1 MNMPRKIKLLLI
13 LGLVFALM
21 LTGCAKT
28 ETGEEKVI
36 HTCKNYEYWEMD
48 PAIYSYYQTFAL
60 SEDIYEGLVAFDSE
74 LNPTPKLATEWE
86 VSDDYLEYDFT
97 LREGV
102 QFHKDYGEMTA
113 SDVVFTFQRMKDM
126 GAESTAGVELGIE
139 NITVEELDKYTVKF
153 TLEKADP
160 AFLLR
165 LCQWCGFIVSEAAVE
180 DLGEDF
186 VRNPVGTG
194 PFEFVESVWE
204 DYEEGARFEDY
215 WGEPASI
222 DRVICYYITDT
233 TTMFNAF
240 ESGELDLIYSQDD
253 MKNLEYTERDD
264 VKIVT
269 FPSPQVRV
277 LSINPNEAPLNDIR
291 VRQAIFHAID
301 VDDFIENFTGGMQS
315 TTTSIVPEACKYALF
330 DNFKADF
337 NIEKSKELLKEA
349 GYPDGFKVVM
359 GVPNDQSAD
368 VAVVVQGYLAKV
380 GIEVDVQ
387 ALEFA
392 SWMDQAKAG
401 KWPIWYLG
409 RTSNVLPDTF
419 FKFFM
424 TDYVGASNFSAFSD
438 AKFDKLAKAAFSEND
453 ETKRTEHYHDAQRYL
468 NDQYVVYPFYTL
480 NKAVLCK
487 DDIAG
492 DIFDPVS
499 TIRFSLVDK
508 K

>member
-1 MNMPRKIKLLLI
+1 MNKKFGSIVLLCF
-13 LGLVFALM
+13 LVSL
-21 LTGCAKT
+21 LVCSCGKV
-28 ETGEEKVI
+28 GPVEEKVLY
-36 HTCKNYEYWEMD
+36 TCKNYEYWEMD

-60 SEDIYEGLVAFDSE
+60 SEDIYEGLVSFDSE
-74 LNPTPKLATEWE
+74 LNVIPKLATEWNI
-86 VSDDYLEYDFT
+86 SHDYLEYIFK

-102 QFHKDYGEMTA
+102 KFHKDYGEMSS
-113 SDVVFTFQRMKDM
+113 SDVVYTFQRMKDM
-126 GAESTAGVELGIE
+126 GSESTAGVELGID
-139 NITVEELDKYTVKF
+139 NITVEALDEHTVKF
-153 TLEKADP
+153 KLGEPDP
-160 AFLLR
+160 AFLIR
-165 LCQWCGFIVSEAAVE
+165 LCQWCGFIVSEDAVN

-204 DYEEGARFEDY
+204 DHEEGVRFEDY
-215 WGEPASI
+215 WGEPASL

-240 ESGELDLIYSQDD
+240 ESGELDMIYSQDD
-253 MKNLEYTERDD
+253 MKNLEYRDRDD

-269 FPSPQVRV
+269 FPSPQVRI
-277 LSINPNEAPLNDIR
+277 LSINPNDTPLSDIR

-301 VDDFIENFTGGMQS
+301 VDDFIDNFTGGMQS

-330 DNFKADF
+330 DNFKSEFD
-337 NIEKSKELLKEA
+337 IEKSKRLLSDA
-349 GYPDGFKVVM
+349 GYPDGFDVVM

-368 VAVVVQGYLAKV
+368 VAVVVQGYLEKV
-380 GIEVDVQ
+380 GIKVDVQ

-392 SWMDQAKAG
+392 SWMDQARAG

-424 TDYVGASNFSAFSD
+424 TDYIGASNFSAFSD
-438 AKFDKLAKAAFSEND
+438 EEFDRLAKSAFSESD
-453 ETKRTEHYHDAQRYL
+453 EVKRTEFYHDAQRYL

-480 NKAVLCK
+480 DKTLLCK
-487 DDIAG
+487 DNISG
-492 DIFDPVS
+492 EMFDPVS